1 MNMRIKICLC
11 LLVVFSFSYAFAET
25 NTLNIFPQNNGTSVN
40 DFARLINPEDTKKI
54 KSLCDDIRKDDLAI
68 IVVAT
73 IDSIPKVK
81 KEYENVIFYGT
92 DLSNYWGI
100 GRKGINDGV
109 LFLISK
115 KDRKAAIC
123 TGYLTEHYL
132 PDAEARKILDKYMIP
147 NFKKGDYG
155 KGIIAG
161 IIEARKVMEKN
172 RKFMYPEKYGKNK

>member
-1 MNMRIKICLC
+1 MNMRIRICLC

-25 NTLNIFPQNNGTSVN
+25 NNHNIFPQNNGTSVN
-40 DFARLINPEDTKKI
+40 DFAKLLNTEDTKKI
-54 KSLCDDIRKDDLAI
+54 KSLSEGIKKDELANI
-68 IVVAT
+68 LIVT

-81 KEYENVIFYGT
+81 KEYEHAIFYGS
-92 DLSNYWGI
+92 DLFNNWKIGWDGI
-100 GRKGINDGV
+100 I
-109 LFLISK
+109 FLIAK
-115 KDRKAAIC
+115 NDRKTAIC

-132 PDAEARKILDKYMIP
+132 PDSEVRKILDKYMIP

-172 RKFMYPEKYGKNK
+172 RKFMYPEKYMKNK